1 MSAEEEAITHLN
13 EIFTIIKETL
23 EEAKENRAN
32 ARQLSNEEKQALT
45 EITNKLK
52 QVRSNLDKYLKS
64 MRVQTSLTQF
74 GLDNTEQ

>member
-1 MSAEEEAITHLN
+1 MSAEQEAITYLN

>member
-1 MSAEEEAITHLN
+1 MSAEQEAIAYLN

>member
-1 MSAEEEAITHLN
+1 MSAEEEAITYLD
-13 EIFTIIKETL
+13 EIFAIIRDTL

-74 GLDNTEQ
+74 GLDNTE

>member
-1 MSAEEEAITHLN
+1 MSAEEEAITYLN

>member
-1 MSAEEEAITHLN
+1 MSAEEEAITYLN

-52 QVRSNLDKYLKS
+52 QVRSNLGKYLKS
-64 MRVQTSLTQF
+64 MRVQTSLTDFAQT
-74 GLDNTEQ
+74 NTEE

>member
-1 MSAEEEAITHLN
+1 MSAEEEAITYLN

-52 QVRSNLDKYLKS
+52 QVRSNLGKYLKS